1 MSDQLFIPQL
11 YLILDLARSGDPL
24 AEIEAVLQVMPVASL
39 LIKDTQQAVVS
50 QDLVTNLQAHNI
62 AVLVEDSEKLRTFK
76 ADGVHL
82 NTDEV
87 GVFEQLKERL
97 DENDIIGVGPQS
109 SRHGAMA
116 IAEQGASYIAIEV
129 SGANSNEKNEQQT
142 MDENHSAPTIEWWV
156 ALFETPCVAW
166 NIETVQAA
174 LTAQKEGADFLALA
188 PALWQQGKNTFNI
201 VQQLQTTLN
210 ENATDPKN

>member
-24 AEIEAVLQVMPVASL
+24 AEIEAVLQVMPIASL
-39 LIKDTQQAVVS
+39 FIKDTPQAVVS
-50 QDLVTNLQAHNI
+50 QDLVTSLQAHNI
-62 AVLVEDSEKLRTFK
+62 AVLVEDSEKLRTLT

-82 NTDEV
+82 NTDEL
-87 GVFEQLKERL
+87 GLFEQMKQRL
-97 DENDIIGVGPQS
+97 DENDIIGVSPQS
-109 SRHGAMA
+109 SRHNAM
-116 IAEQGASYIAIEV
+116 IFAEQGASYIAIDV
-129 SGANSNEKNEQQT
+129 AGANSNGENEQLT
-142 MDENHSAPTIEWWV
+142 LDENQSAPTIDWWV

-188 PALWQQGKNTFNI
+188 PGLWQQEQNTFNVI
-201 VQQLQTTLN
+201 QQLHSALS
-210 ENATDPKN
+210 ENATEPNN